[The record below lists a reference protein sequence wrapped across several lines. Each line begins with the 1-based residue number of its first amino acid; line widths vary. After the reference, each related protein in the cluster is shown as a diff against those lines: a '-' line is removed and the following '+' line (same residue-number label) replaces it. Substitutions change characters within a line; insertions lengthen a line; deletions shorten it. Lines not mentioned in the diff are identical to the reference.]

1 MNDLRTQ
8 CSCPFAAISECVATK
23 NDGLAI
29 KKGAGTGRA
38 PAPLSTPRVVAHR
51 LQQGGVDGP
60 ASLRAPVDPF
70 AG

>member
-1 MNDLRTQ
+1 LRTQ
-8 CSCPFAAISECVATK
+8 SVQLPLCSNFRSVLLK
-23 NDGLAI
+23 NDAGSI
-29 KKGAGTGRA
+29 KKGAGTGRV
-38 PAPLSTPRVVAHR
+38 PAPLSAPRVVAHR